1 MKIKKIMKI
10 KNYNIYCIIF
20 SIISF
25 IMISLFSIQININKR
40 SYEKKQIV
48 DNRTIRISVICGDDI
63 NHILD
68 NIENIDYYNI
78 LECMDNYKEYIVVI
92 DDFNNINKVLSL
104 LANQNIFGDILN
116 HNANEEIKSEQ
127 LIINTLKIIII
138 LVNLIILCLII
149 KFINEIVKEELYN
162 IALLKIL
169 GFNNIKIVL
178 WFLFVVINIY
188 FISFVISS
196 LFYFLITFIKFF
208 NNFINRKYM
217 LESILYSNILLL
229 LCLFISILF
238 TYFKIKNVNV
248 KSLYKT

>member
-48 DNRTIRISVICGDDI
+48 DNRTIRISVICSDEI

-68 NIENIDYYNI
+68 NIDNIDYYNV

-92 DDFNNINKVLSL
+92 DDFNNINKVLRE
-104 LANQNIFGDILN
+104 LAHQNIFGDILN

-127 LIINTLKIIII
+127 IIINILKVIII

-178 WFLFVVINIY
+178 WFLFIVINIY
-188 FISFVISS
+188 LISFIISS
-196 LFYFLITFIKFF
+196 FFYFLITFIKFF
-208 NNFINRKYM
+208 NDFINRKYM
-217 LESILYSNILLL
+217 FESILYSNVLLL

-248 KSLYKT
+248 KSLYKV

>member
-40 SYEKKQIV
+40 SYEKKQVV
-48 DNRTIRISVICGDDI
+48 DNRTIRISAICCDDI

-127 LIINTLKIIII
+127 LIVNTLKIIII

-178 WFLFVVINIY
+178 WFLLVVINIY
-188 FISFVISS
+188 LISFVISS
-196 LFYFLITFIKFF
+196 FFYFSITFIKFL